1 MLRKLL
7 PLAIAPLLI
16 AAPVQAALA
25 PGAPAPDFAAQ
36 AAEGGKVRLFSL
48 AAALKRGPVVLYFYP
63 AAFTPGCTLEAR
75 AFAERI
81 GAFRR
86 AGATV
91 VGLSADDID
100 TLKRFSVEE
109 CRSKFPVAA
118 ASPKL
123 IGDYDAKHPLA
134 ARSGRVS
141 YVVAPDGRIVHAY
154 SNPDYR
160 EHAEGAL
167 KAVQRWKAAQRRGR

>member
-1 MLRKLL
+1 MFK
-7 PLAIAPLLI
+7 PAFPI
-16 AAPVQAALA
+16 AAVALFASASLPAALPA
-25 PGAPAPDFAAQ
+25 GSRAPDFAAQ
-36 AAEGGKVRLFSL
+36 AAQGGKLSAFSL
-48 AAALKRGPVVLYFYP
+48 AGALKRGPVVLYFYP

-86 AGATV
+86 AGAMV
-91 VGLSADDID
+91 VGLSADDIE

-109 CRSKFPVAA
+109 CRGKFPVAA

-123 IGDYDAKHPLA
+123 IADYDAKHPLA
-134 ARSGRVS
+134 ARSNRTS
-141 YVVAPDGRIVHAY
+141 YVVAPDGRIIHAF

-167 KAVQRWKAAQRRGR
+167 KAVQRWKASRGKAR